1 MMPLLSDCPSGRR
14 VMIDANVLAYSLSHE
29 PTFGPSCTA
38 FLQRV
43 SDGDV
48 IGYVKVAQL
57 CEASH
62 RLMLAEAANR
72 YGLPQQGMLRRL
84 QKDPDLIKP
93 LIQHVVGLRRLVE
106 AGLEAISVTES
117 HLWSSH
123 ALRQTHGLLVNDSIL
138 LAVMLDQGMT
148 DLVTQDSDFEAV
160 PGITVWKPVVSTS
173 SL

>member
-1 MMPLLSDCPSGRR
+1 MMPLHSDCPSGRR

-29 PTFGPSCTA
+29 PTFGPPCTA

-48 IGYVKVAQL
+48 IGCTTVAQL
-57 CEASH
+57 SEATH

-72 YGLPQQGMLRRL
+72 YGLPPQGMLRRL
-84 QKDPDLIKP
+84 QKHPELIKP
-93 LIQHVVGLRRLVE
+93 LIQHVVGLRQLIE
-106 AGLEAISVTES
+106 AGLEAITVNES
-117 HLWSSH
+117 HLWNSH

-138 LAVMLDQGMT
+138 LAVMLDQGLT

-160 PGITVWKPVVSTS
+160 PGITVWKPV
-173 SL
+173 L